1 MDDHP
6 AATAHA
12 PVTNLPAPKPASPS
26 RAAFTHACAP
36 HSVRLVSDDQGLA
49 AFMALHD
56 VVVENLGEGE
66 KHFVKH
72 RTAADIAQH
81 LQSGH
86 YAIGIYAINGQ
97 MIAQAL
103 VALPDMEGASNL
115 KGYPFGDKLPVDASA
130 VIQSVGVH
138 PDHKK
143 CGLTEKLFE
152 AAKIVAQNE
161 GRAHLVAKMSAG
173 NTRSYSAFNNA
184 GYSQFGGNIAVGD
197 EGYESAFMV
206 QKLTPVK
213 DLFIPRAFNP
223 KKTLLTIG
231 QP

>member
-6 AATAHA
+6 AATAPA
-12 PVTNLPAPKPASPS
+12 PATNLPAPKPASPS
-26 RAAFTHACAP
+26 RAAFNHVCVP
-36 HSVRLVSDDQGLA
+36 HTVRLVSDEKGLA
-49 AFMALHD
+49 AFMALHNIVTD
-56 VVVENLGEGE
+56 NLDDSQ
-66 KHFVKH
+66 KHFVKK
-72 RTAADIAQH
+72 RTQADIAQH

-86 YAIGIYAINGQ
+86 YAIGIYAVDGQ

-115 KGYPFGDKLPVDASA
+115 KGYPFGDKLPADASA

-152 AAKIVAQNE
+152 AAKVIAQNE
-161 GRAHLVAKMSAG
+161 GRAHMVAKMSAN
-173 NTRSYSAFNNA
+173 NTRSYTAFNNA
-184 GYSQFGGNIAVGD
+184 GYSQFGGNVAIEGD
-197 EGYESAFMV
+197 GYESAFLV

-231 QP
+231 HP